1 MSMSEGDMTWPESVI
16 ASLDGTGA
24 TQPPLAAVPGLPPV
38 LGGTDVAV
46 VKVNPDML
54 HVMSSALGAIAREV
68 EALGGRRSFEHAVR
82 AVEGSDTAAA
92 CQDAGDILASAL
104 GVAAS
109 RIDEM
114 AFIAGDGAEN
124 YEVTDTSFASQ
135 LSAMGEL

>member
-1 MSMSEGDMTWPESVI
+1 MTWPESVI
-16 ASLDGTGA
+16 TSLDGTGA
-24 TQPPLAAVPGLPPV
+24 TQPLPASVPGLPPV
-38 LGGTDVAV
+38 LGGPEVAV
-46 VKVNPDML
+46 VKVDPDML
-54 HVMSSALGAIAREV
+54 RAMSGALGAVAREV

-109 RIDEM
+109 RIGEM
-114 AFIAGDGAEN
+114 AFIAGDGADN

-135 LSAMGEL
+135 LSAMGEM

>member
-1 MSMSEGDMTWPESVI
+1 MTWPDSVI

-24 TQPPLAAVPGLPPV
+24 TQLPLDTVPGLPPI
-38 LGGTDVAV
+38 LGGPDVAV
-46 VKVNPDML
+46 VTVDPDML
-54 HVMSSALGAIAREV
+54 RAMSTALGSIAREV

-92 CQDAGDILASAL
+92 CRDAGDILASAL

-135 LSAMGEL
+135 LSAMGEM

>member
-1 MSMSEGDMTWPESVI
+1 MSMSEGDMTWPDSVL

-24 TQPPLAAVPGLPPV
+24 TQPPLAGVPGLPPV
-38 LGGTDVAV
+38 LGGPDVAV
-46 VKVNPDML
+46 VKVDPDML
-54 HVMSSALGAIAREV
+54 RAMSTALGAIAREV

-92 CQDAGDILASAL
+92 CRDAGDILASAL

-124 YEVTDTSFASQ
+124 YEVADTSFASQ
-135 LSAMGEL
+135 LSAMGEM

>member
-1 MSMSEGDMTWPESVI
+1 MSWPDSVI

-24 TQPPLAAVPGLPPV
+24 TQLPLDTVPGLPPI
-38 LGGTDVAV
+38 LGGPDVAV
-46 VKVNPDML
+46 IKVDPDML
-54 HVMSSALGAIAREV
+54 RAMSTALGVIAREV

-92 CQDAGDILASAL
+92 CRDAGDILASAL
-104 GVAAS
+104 EVAAS

-124 YEVTDTSFASQ
+124 YDVTDTSFASQ
-135 LSAMGEL
+135 LSAMGEM

>member
-1 MSMSEGDMTWPESVI
+1 MSWPDSVI

-24 TQPPLAAVPGLPPV
+24 TQLPLDTVPGLPPI
-38 LGGTDVAV
+38 LGGPDVAV
-46 VKVNPDML
+46 FKVDPDML
-54 HVMSSALGAIAREV
+54 RAMSTALDIIAREV

-82 AVEGSDTAAA
+82 AVEGSDIAAA
-92 CQDAGDILASAL
+92 CRDVGDILASAL

-135 LSAMGEL
+135 LSAMGEM

>member
-1 MSMSEGDMTWPESVI
+1 MSEGDMTWPDSVI

-24 TQPPLAAVPGLPPV
+24 TQLPLDTVPGLPPI
-38 LGGTDVAV
+38 LGGRDVAV
-46 VKVNPDML
+46 VKVDPDML
-54 HVMSSALGAIAREV
+54 RAMSTALGGIAREV

-92 CQDAGDILASAL
+92 CRDAGDILASAL

-135 LSAMGEL
+135 LSAMGEM

>member
-1 MSMSEGDMTWPESVI
+1 MTWPDSVI

-24 TQPPLAAVPGLPPV
+24 TQLPLDTVPGLPPI
-38 LGGTDVAV
+38 LGGRDVAV
-46 VKVNPDML
+46 VKVDPDML
-54 HVMSSALGAIAREV
+54 RAMSTALGSIAREV
-68 EALGGRRSFEHAVR
+68 EALGGRRSFEHVVR

-92 CQDAGDILASAL
+92 CRDAGDILASAL

-114 AFIAGDGAEN
+114 AFIAGDGADN

-135 LSAMGEL
+135 LSAMGEM

>member
-1 MSMSEGDMTWPESVI
+1 MTWPESVI
-16 ASLDGTGA
+16 GSVDGTDA
-24 TQPPLAAVPGLPPV
+24 TQPPLASVPGLPPV
-38 LGGTDVAV
+38 LGGPEIAV
-46 VKVNPDML
+46 VKVDPDML
-54 HVMSSALGAIAREV
+54 RAMAGALGAVAREV
-68 EALGGRRSFEHAVR
+68 EELGGRRSFDHAGR

-124 YEVTDTSFASQ
+124 YDVTDTSFAAQ
-135 LSAMGEL
+135 LSAMGEM

>member
-1 MSMSEGDMTWPESVI
+1 MSEGDMTWPDSVI
-16 ASLDGTGA
+16 GSLDGTGVPR
-24 TQPPLAAVPGLPPV
+24 PPLASVPGLPPL
-38 LGGTDVAV
+38 LGGPDVTV
-46 VKVNPDML
+46 VKVDPDML
-54 HVMSSALGAIAREV
+54 RAMSGSLAAIAREV
-68 EALGGRRSFEHAVR
+68 EALGGRRSFDDAGR

-92 CQDAGDILASAL
+92 CRDAGDILASAL

-124 YEVTDTSFASQ
+124 YDVTDTTFASQ

>member
-1 MSMSEGDMTWPESVI
+1 MSEGNMTWPESVI
-16 ASLDGTGA
+16 ASLDGTGT
-24 TQPPLAAVPGLPPV
+24 TQPPLAVPGLAPV
-38 LGGTDVAV
+38 LGGPDVAV
-46 VKVNPDML
+46 VKVDPDML
-54 HVMSSALGAIAREV
+54 RAMSTALGVIAREV
-68 EALGGRRSFEHAVR
+68 EALGRRRSFEHAVR

-104 GVAAS
+104 GVAAG

>member
-1 MSMSEGDMTWPESVI
+1 MSEGDMTWPESVI

-24 TQPPLAAVPGLPPV
+24 PQPTLAAVPGLAPV
-38 LGGTDVAV
+38 LGGPDIAV
-46 VKVNPDML
+46 VKVDPDML
-54 HVMSSALGAIAREV
+54 RAMSTALGVVAREV

-92 CQDAGDILASAL
+92 CKDAGDILASAL

>member
-1 MSMSEGDMTWPESVI
+1 LSEGDMTWPDSVI

-24 TQPPLAAVPGLPPV
+24 TQLPLDTIPGLPPI
-38 LGGTDVAV
+38 LGGPDVAV
-46 VKVNPDML
+46 VKVDPDML
-54 HVMSSALGAIAREV
+54 CAMSTALGVIAREV

-92 CQDAGDILASAL
+92 CRDAGDILASAL

-135 LSAMGEL
+135 LSAMGEM

>member
-1 MSMSEGDMTWPESVI
+1 MSVGDMTWPESVI
-16 ASLDGTGA
+16 TSLDGTGA
-24 TQPPLAAVPGLPPV
+24 TQPLPASVPGLPPV
-38 LGGTDVAV
+38 LGGPEVAV
-46 VKVNPDML
+46 VKVDPDML
-54 HVMSSALGAIAREV
+54 RAMSGALGAVAREV

-109 RIDEM
+109 RIGEM
-114 AFIAGDGAEN
+114 AFIAGDGADN

-135 LSAMGEL
+135 LSAMGEM

>member
-1 MSMSEGDMTWPESVI
+1 MSMSEGNMTWPESVI

-24 TQPPLAAVPGLPPV
+24 TQPPLATVPGLPPV

-54 HVMSSALGAIAREV
+54 RAMSSALGAIAREV

-114 AFIAGDGAEN
+114 AFIASDGAEN

>member
-38 LGGTDVAV
+38 LGGPDVAV
-46 VKVNPDML
+46 VKVDPDML
-54 HVMSSALGAIAREV
+54 RAMATALGAIAREV

-92 CQDAGDILASAL
+92 CKDAGDILASAL

>member
-1 MSMSEGDMTWPESVI
+1 MSEGNMTWPESVI
-16 ASLDGTGA
+16 ASLDGTGT

-38 LGGTDVAV
+38 LGGPDVEV
-46 VKVNPDML
+46 VKVDPHML
-54 HVMSSALGAIAREV
+54 RAMSTALGVIAREV
-68 EALGGRRSFEHAVR
+68 EALGGRRSLEHAVR

-104 GVAAS
+104 GVAAG

-124 YEVTDTSFASQ
+124 YEATDTSFASQ
-135 LSAMGEL
+135 LSAMGEM